1 MLLIRGQA
9 GGTAL
14 TGTLYEHDERAP
26 SFKGAPDEDA
36 PYVWVCDAFY
46 EVESGGQT
54 QQIDGEEVRVAFE
67 SPMPRGFTD
76 REGAIAAA
84 RDHLR
89 TQFAR
94 VGVSEEAVDI
104 EVVQVQEAGPEA

>member
-1 MLLIRGQA
+1 MLRIRGSA

-14 TGTLYEHDERAP
+14 TGTLYEPGENPP
-26 SFKGAPDEDA
+26 SFRGAPDDEA

-54 QQIDGEEVRVAFE
+54 QVLDDREIQVAFE

-76 REGAIAAA
+76 RERAIDAATA
-84 RDHLR
+84 HIR

-94 VGVSEEAVDI
+94 LGVSESDVVVDVLDAVDD
-104 EVVQVQEAGPEA
+104 QLA